1 MKRKKLLQDELEQLE
16 YKIACEMNWFRQEI
30 KPLKDRKLQIL
41 EELKELELSK

>member
-1 MKRKKLLQDELEQLE
+1 MNRQKILQDELDQLE

-30 KPLKDRKLQIL
+30 KPLKDRKSKIL